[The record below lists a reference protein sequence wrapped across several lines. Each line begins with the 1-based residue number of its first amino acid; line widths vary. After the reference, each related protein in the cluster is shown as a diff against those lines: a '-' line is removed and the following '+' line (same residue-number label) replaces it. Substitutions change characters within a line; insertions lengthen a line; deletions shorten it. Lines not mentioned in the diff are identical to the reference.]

1 MELRT
6 VRREEA
12 LFRKLESLQDKPT
25 GTLAG
30 KMATVVDL
38 VTRLPVH
45 IWFEENPSASDTR
58 FEVDL
63 LTALTAKT
71 LLIMDRGF
79 YHFQFWAQLIE
90 QQVSFAA

>member
-1 MELRT
+1 MS
-6 VRREEA
+6 A
-12 LFRKLESLQDKPT
+12 

-63 LTALTAKT
+63 LTALGGSLKIKYRDPHHTSVMTQYTIA
-71 LLIMDRGF
+71 
-79 YHFQFWAQLIE
+79 
-90 QQVSFAA
+90 